1 MHAVTYSSNSNR
13 EKKVATTD
21 VKNQC
26 TTEHSGTSAA
36 APIAAG
42 ILALTLEAK
51 YGDHFLNFSFLYFQ
65 KLIIT

>member
-1 MHAVTYSSNSNR
+1 MHAVTYSSNSMR
-13 EKKVATTD
+13 EQKIATTD

-26 TTEHSGTSAA
+26 TVDHSGTSAA

-51 YGDHFLNFSFLYFQ
+51 YV
-65 KLIIT
+65 K